1 MTFIHPLLLAGLVLA
16 GIPVLVHLVMRQ
28 KPKHLMFPVLRFL
41 MLRQRA
47 NQRKL
52 SLRHLLL
59 LALRMALVVLICL
72 AMARPRVFSER
83 FNINAER
90 PMAVVLIFDTSYS
103 MEYTVLGRT
112 RLEEAKERS
121 HELLEAL
128 PAGSRVAVLDTA
140 EAGGEWLPNLNMARD
155 RIDQLHLHAANYPV
169 TAQLS
174 PAYDL
179 LAKLD
184 QDPAAGDGPP
194 LRFLYVF
201 SDRTRACWNAGQIE
215 SLARMRDRVP
225 PPEVHAVF
233 VDVGVSQPVDVA
245 ITDWHLSK
253 HWLHA
258 GERITVSATIQATGS
273 PCDTEISCALDGQ
286 APGPRKPVQLAADT
300 HTGVSF
306 ELRDLKPGTHQVT
319 LSLATGDSVPSNNRR
334 FATFLVLEPRRVL
347 ILTDDVAGARI
358 WQLICEEGHAFS
370 CDVVPATALNLESLA
385 PAKLAQYQTVC
396 LLNVARPASTLWSRL
411 YDFVRDGGGLAVI
424 PGGGAD
430 FDTSAYTDPEAQ
442 KLLPGKLVTV
452 VNSDA
457 PTGTHWSD
465 EGLRHPIVSVFP
477 AWKNS
482 GNVDFYAGVPS
493 AAYRYWEVTPTAST
507 VIASYDDRARH
518 PALLETAFDPAR
530 VHGHVV
536 LFTTPFDQAHLAPGP
551 TGRGHWTNYLQN
563 SFGLVLGQ
571 RVMAYLAGDASSPH
585 FDYSCGQVVTLP
597 LPPSPRFPTYVLKG
611 PGIGASGSP
620 IKRSEHESQ
629 LTIRDAAQ
637 PGNYEVSGADGKPTG
652 GFSMNI
658 DREESDLTQIP
669 PSEIEALF
677 GPGSVM
683 RMTPKANLRDAL
695 QSRWSQPLELFP
707 WLLMILVLV
716 LAAENLLANRFYRED
731 QSATA

>member
-1 MTFIHPLLLAGLVLA
+1 MTFIHPLLLGGLVLA
-16 GIPVLVHLVMRQ
+16 GIPVLVHLIMRQ
-28 KPKHLMFPVLRFL
+28 KPKHLMFPALRFL

-59 LALRMALVVLICL
+59 LALRIALIALICL

-90 PMAVVLIFDTSYS
+90 PMAVVLIFDTSDS
-103 MEYTVLGRT
+103 MEYTVLGRS

-155 RIDQLHLHAANYPV
+155 RIDQLHLRAANYPV

-184 QDPAAGDGPP
+184 QDPTAGDGPP

-201 SDRTRACWNAGQIE
+201 SDCTRPCWNAGQIE

-233 VDVGVSQPVDVA
+233 VDVGLPQPVDVA

-253 HWLHA
+253 DLLHA
-258 GERITVSATIQATGS
+258 GERVTVSATVQATGG
-273 PCDTEISCALDGQ
+273 PCDTEMTCVLDGQ
-286 APGPRKPVQLAADT
+286 TPGLRKPVQLAADS
-300 HTGVSF
+300 HAGIAF
-306 ELRDLKPGTHQVT
+306 EFRDLKPGTHQVT
-319 LSLATGDSVPSNNRR
+319 LSLATSDAVPSNNSR

-347 ILTDDVAGARI
+347 ILTDDVPGARI
-358 WQLICEEGHAFS
+358 WELICEEGHAFT
-370 CDVVPATALNLESLA
+370 CDILSATPANVESLTT
-385 PAKLAQYQTVC
+385 AKLAQYQAVC
-396 LLNVARPASTLWSRL
+396 LLNVNGPTPNLWSKL
-411 YDFVRDGGGLAVI
+411 NDFVRDGGGLAVI
-424 PGGGAD
+424 PGGAEVD
-430 FDTSAYTDPEAQ
+430 ISAYTSPEAM
-442 KLLPGKLVTV
+442 KLLPGKLVSV
-452 VNSDA
+452 INS
-457 PTGTHWSD
+457 TGTLWSD

-477 AWKNS
+477 AWKKS
-482 GNVDFYAGVPS
+482 GNVDFYAGVPA
-493 AAYRYWEVTPTAST
+493 AAYRYWEVTAPASA
-507 VIASYDDRARH
+507 VIASYEDGARH
-518 PALLETAFDPAR
+518 PALLETVFDPAR

-536 LFTTPFDQAHLAPGP
+536 MFTTPFDKDHLSPGP
-551 TGRGHWTNYLQN
+551 TGKSQWTNYLQN

-585 FDYSCGQVVTLP
+585 LDYSCGQVVTLP

-611 PGIGASGSP
+611 PGIATSGIP
-620 IKRSEHESQ
+620 VKRSEHESQ
-629 LTIRDAAQ
+629 LTIRDASQ
-637 PGNYEVSGADGKPTG
+637 PGNYEVTGADGKPTG
-652 GFSMNI
+652 GFSMNV

-695 QSRWSQPLELFP
+695 QSRWSQPLELLP

-716 LAAENLLANRFYRED
+716 LTAETFLANRFYREE
-731 QSATA
+731 QPAA

>member
-1 MTFIHPLLLAGLVLA
+1 VTFIHPLLLAGLVLA
-16 GIPVLVHLVMRQ
+16 GIPVLVHLIMRQ
-28 KPKHLMFPVLRFL
+28 KPKHLLFPALRFL
-41 MLRQRA
+41 VLRQRA

-59 LALRMALVVLICL
+59 LAMRIALIVLICL

-121 HELLEAL
+121 QELLAAI

-155 RIDQLHLHAANYPV
+155 RIDQLHLRAANYPV

-184 QDPAAGDGPP
+184 QDPGAGDGPP

-201 SDRTRACWNAGQIE
+201 SDRTRACWNAAQIE

-233 VDVGVSQPVDVA
+233 VDVGVPQPVDVA
-245 ITDWHLSK
+245 ITDWHVSK
-253 HWLHA
+253 DLLHA
-258 GERITVSATIQATGS
+258 GERLTISATIQATGS
-273 PCDTEISCALDGQ
+273 PCDTEISCTLDSQPAG
-286 APGPRKPVQLAADT
+286 ARKPVQLAADS

-306 ELRDLKPGTHQVT
+306 EFRDLKPGTHQVT
-319 LSLATGDSVPSNNRR
+319 LSLATSDALPSNNTR
-334 FATFLVLEPRRVL
+334 FASFLVLDPRRLL

-358 WQLICEEGHAFS
+358 WELICEEGHAFTS
-370 CDVVPATALNLESLA
+370 DLLPASVANVESLT
-385 PAKLAQYQTVC
+385 PAKLAQYQAVC
-396 LLNVARPASTLWSRL
+396 LLNVARPTPNLWSAL

-424 PGGGAD
+424 PGGASL
-430 FDTSAYTDPEAQ
+430 DTSAYTSPEAL
-442 KLLPGKLVTV
+442 KVLPGKLVTV
-452 VNSDA
+452 INSDT
-457 PTGTHWSD
+457 PTGTLWSD
-465 EGLRHPIVSVFP
+465 EGLRHPIVKVFP

-482 GNVDFYAGVPS
+482 GNVDFYPPGVPA
-493 AAYRYWEVTPTAST
+493 AAYRYWEVTAPASA

-518 PALLETAFDPAR
+518 PALLETVFDPAR
-530 VHGHVV
+530 MHGRVV
-536 LFTTPFDQAHLAPGP
+536 LFTTPFDKKHLAPGP
-551 TGRGHWTNYLQN
+551 TGRSQWTNYLQN

-571 RVMAYLAGDASSPH
+571 RVMAYLAGDATSLPLN
-585 FDYSCGQVVTLP
+585 YGCGQVVTLP

-611 PGIGASGSP
+611 PGIATSGLP

-629 LTIRDAAQ
+629 LTIRDVSQA
-637 PGNYEVSGADGKPTG
+637 GNYEVSGADGKPNG
-652 GFSMNI
+652 GFSMNV
-658 DREESDLTQIP
+658 DREESELAQIP
-669 PSEIEALF
+669 PSEIETLF

-695 QSRWSQPLELFP
+695 QSRWSQPLELLP
-707 WLLMILVLV
+707 WLLVIMVLA
-716 LAAENLLANRFYRED
+716 LAAENFLANRFYRQE
-731 QSATA
+731 QPAG

>member
-1 MTFIHPLLLAGLVLA
+1 VTFIHPLLLAGLVLA
-16 GIPVLVHLVMRQ
+16 GIPVLVHLIMRQ
-28 KPKHLMFPVLRFL
+28 KPKHLMFPALRFL
-41 MLRQRA
+41 ILRQRA

-59 LALRMALVVLICL
+59 LALRIALIVLICL

-155 RIDQLHLHAANYPV
+155 RIDQLHLHAANYPI

-184 QDPAAGDGPP
+184 QDPAVGDGPP

-201 SDRTRACWNAGQIE
+201 SDRTRACWNSGQVE

-253 HWLHA
+253 DLLHA
-258 GERITVSATIQATGS
+258 GERITVSATVQATGS
-273 PCDTEISCALDGQ
+273 PCDTEISCVLDGVMP
-286 APGPRKPVQLAADT
+286 APRKPVQLAADS

-306 ELRDLKPGTHQVT
+306 EFRDLKPGTHQLT
-319 LSLATGDSVPSNNRR
+319 LSLATSDAVLSNNSR
-334 FATFLVLEPRRVL
+334 FATFVVLEPGRLL
-347 ILTDDVAGARI
+347 ILTDDVASARI

-370 CDVVPATALNLESLA
+370 CEILPASPASVESLT
-385 PAKLAQYQTVC
+385 PAKLDQYKAVC
-396 LLNVARPASTLWSRL
+396 LLNVARPAPSLWSRL
-411 YDFVRDGGGLAVI
+411 CDFVRDGGGLAVI
-424 PGGGAD
+424 PGGAKL
-430 FDTSAYTDPEAQ
+430 DTSAYTSPEAL
-442 KLLPGKLVTV
+442 KVLPGKLVSV
-452 VNSDA
+452 INSDS
-457 PTGTHWSD
+457 PTGTLWSD
-465 EGLRHPIVSVFP
+465 EGLRHSIVSVFP
-477 AWKNS
+477 TWKQS
-482 GNVDFYAGVPS
+482 GNVDFYAGVP
-493 AAYRYWEVTPTAST
+493 AAAHRYWEVTAPASA

-530 VHGHVV
+530 MHGHVV
-536 LFTTPFDQAHLAPGP
+536 LFTTPFDKEHLSPGP
-551 TGRGHWTNYLQN
+551 LGQGPWTNYLQN

-571 RVMAYLAGDASSPH
+571 RVMAYLAGEASLPPLN
-585 FDYSCGQVVTLP
+585 YSCGQVVTLP
-597 LPPSPRFPTYVLKG
+597 LPPSPRFTTYVLKG
-611 PGIGASGSP
+611 AGIATSGLP

-629 LTIRDAAQ
+629 LTIRDVNQ
-637 PGNYEVSGADGKPTG
+637 PGSYEVSGADGKPTG
-652 GFSMNI
+652 GFSMNV

-695 QSRWSQPLELFP
+695 QSRWSQPLELLP
-707 WLLMILVLV
+707 WLLMILVLA
-716 LAAENLLANRFYRED
+716 LAAENFLANRFYREE
-731 QSATA
+731 QPAG

>member
-16 GIPVLVHLVMRQ
+16 GIPVLVHLIMRQ
-28 KPKHLMFPVLRFL
+28 KPKHLMFPALRFL

-59 LALRMALVVLICL
+59 LALRIALIVLICL

-83 FNINAER
+83 FNINSER

-112 RLEEAKERS
+112 RLDEAKERS

-140 EAGGEWLPNLNMARD
+140 EAGGEWLPDLNTARD
-155 RIDQLHLHAANYPV
+155 RIDQLHLRAANYPV

-184 QDPAAGDGPP
+184 QDPALGDGPP

-201 SDRTRACWNAGQIE
+201 SDRTRACWNSGQVE

-233 VDVGVSQPVDVA
+233 VDVGVAQPVDVA

-253 HWLHA
+253 DLLHA
-258 GERITVSATIQATGS
+258 GERVTVSATIQATGS
-273 PCDTEISCALDGQ
+273 PCDTEISCMLDGQ
-286 APGPRKPVQLAADT
+286 SPGPRKPVQLAADS

-306 ELRDLKPGTHQVT
+306 EFRDMKPGTHQVT
-319 LSLATGDSVPSNNRR
+319 LSLATGDAVPSNNSR
-334 FATFLVLEPRRVL
+334 FATFLVLEPRKVL
-347 ILTDDVAGARI
+347 IVTDDVAGARI
-358 WQLICEEGHAFS
+358 WQLICEEGHAFT
-370 CDVVPATALNLESLA
+370 CDISAATAENVESLTS
-385 PAKLAQYQTVC
+385 AKLAQYQAVC
-396 LLNVARPASTLWSRL
+396 LLNVARPTSNLWSRL

-424 PGGGAD
+424 PGGANLE
-430 FDTSAYTDPEAQ
+430 TSAYTTPEAL
-442 KLLPGKLVTV
+442 KVLPGKLVAV
-452 VNSDA
+452 INSDA
-457 PTGTHWSD
+457 PTGTRWSD
-465 EGLRHPIVSVFP
+465 EGLRHPIVNVFP

-482 GNVDFYAGVPS
+482 GNVDFYAGVPA
-493 AAYRYWEVTPTAST
+493 AAYRYWEVTAPTSA
-507 VIASYDDRARH
+507 VIASYDDRSGH
-518 PALLETAFDPAR
+518 PALLETPFDPAR
-530 VHGHVV
+530 VHGRVV
-536 LFTTPFDQAHLAPGP
+536 LFTTPFDKEHLAPGP
-551 TGRGHWTNYLQN
+551 TGRSQWTNYLQN

-585 FDYSCGQVVTLP
+585 LDYGCGQVVTLP

-611 PGIGASGSP
+611 PGIAATGSP
-620 IKRSEHESQ
+620 LKRSEHESQ
-629 LTIRDAAQ
+629 LTIRDFSQ

-658 DREESDLTQIP
+658 DREESDLAQIP

-707 WLLMILVLV
+707 WLLMILVLA
-716 LAAENLLANRFYRED
+716 LAAENFLANRFYRED
-731 QSATA
+731 QPAA